1 MELDVEDKETSNV
14 SRKSEYRHWRALSDG
29 FGVTLLIVGPTS
41 LFAEL
46 WRGAPIIDQG
56 YFLWLLPAAIMTI
69 GFYMGGGIAG
79 RFRRTQRGAMTQ
91 GLLVASLTVP
101 MIFLADMIRRL
112 LLHQTTPLAVFAY
125 WVGAYVAASLVSMGG
140 ALMGRRAKVQSYKR
154 RKRTRQI

>member
-1 MELDVEDKETSNV
+1 MELDVENKETSNV

-91 GLLVASLTVP
+91 GLLVAS
-101 MIFLADMIRRL
+101 
-112 LLHQTTPLAVFAY
+112 VFAY